1 MKQPVL
7 DSVYQFNPAFSISK
21 RIVAY
26 LIDGLVT
33 LLLSLL
39 LFLCLDPLFAKSGSV
54 GAVNGR
60 LSSYSKQIEQTFV
73 EASLLQ
79 YEDGE
84 VEDDAKVGEDFVYS
98 LVLTS
103 LEGEVG
109 DISEY
114 EGEYIYPDLDE
125 NPRSILY
132 YYSVFKP
139 QHAEDFDSASSGLPY
154 LAERFGQQEK
164 FAEFPL
170 LKREVALLLDDL
182 ISHHDSKGEYEG
194 EGVNAIYS
202 SLHSAFLSCLREAR
216 EDLTEHY
223 GPLIELYS
231 SFEDSRAS
239 LVRIKI
245 AELTLS
251 FAFACLAYYFVLPLL
266 CHGRT
271 VSLLLLSGVCL
282 SGAGTKARWYQLLA
296 RSVFLFFCG
305 FANLALLIL
314 LLYGQYASYFL
325 QVPLFGGVSFYMVD
339 IFALLIPL
347 CSLLLLCFDKPK
359 RRALSDLCTYTTIKE
374 KGVD

>member
-33 LLLSLL
+33 LLFSLL

-54 GAVNGR
+54 DAVNGQ

-84 VEDDAKVGEDFVYS
+84 VEDDAKVGEDFLYS

-114 EGEYIYPDLDE
+114 EGEYIYPDLDK

-139 QHAEDFDSASSGLPY
+139 QHAEDFDSASSGLSY

-231 SFEDSRAS
+231 SFEDTRAS

-305 FANLALLIL
+305 FANLGLLIL

-325 QVPLFGGVSFYMVD
+325 KVPLFGSVSFYMVD